1 MFFSKFNTGKD
12 NSNLEISR
20 EIDQFKNI
28 ILNREKDT
36 KNDYKINSFK
46 KVKLTQKRIYKKI
59 KNEKRISN
67 IEENCKTVVVTGSFG
82 AGKSMV
88 SSVLANVIG
97 LQNKKVLL
105 IDFDI
110 FNSSIN
116 TIFGINKYPRNYKK
130 LNFESLIT
138 KISNNLDVICPTD
151 TFFSENSIIRND
163 EINKI
168 FKILKE
174 KYEFIVIDTSSN
186 MHYKFVKTI
195 LSKGDK
201 IIFLVEPNLSEIK
214 KSNNLLEIFLEDF
227 NIDVDKIK
235 IVFNKEKEI
244 MSSLELEVNNNLEKN
259 KSKTFSENILE
270 AQKTFLE
277 SDIGKAVNTAVDIGI
292 KAALPDLIEDQIIDI
307 KNAIL
312 EQGFKEGIKEI
323 INTGIEFGKS
333 AIGIITGNFENVSQ
347 IQMAVKKGGILD
359 NVSDLLD
366 LSIKF
371 AKNKKLINGTT
382 ANLIKQSKNS
392 IINSVSSKI
401 EETLTNQIKAV
412 EKLENYCEKWK
423 ISYENKDFK
432 AMEKDYKNIENYIKK
447 TVPLEKTINEARK
460 IENIHNLIKNNGKDF
475 NISEDEW
482 NLAKKLA

>member
-235 IVFNKEKEI
+235 IVFNKVNKYQIAEVVLEELFSDFEIIGKINYDEKYNLLI
-244 MSSLELEVNNNLEKN
+244 NKNMCKNIDSSNYE
-259 KSKTFSENILE
+259 KTFEIL
-270 AQKTFLE
+270 
-277 SDIGKAVNTAVDIGI
+277 
-292 KAALPDLIEDQIIDI
+292 
-307 KNAIL
+307 
-312 EQGFKEGIKEI
+312 
-323 INTGIEFGKS
+323 
-333 AIGIITGNFENVSQ
+333 
-347 IQMAVKKGGILD
+347 
-359 NVSDLLD
+359 
-366 LSIKF
+366 
-371 AKNKKLINGTT
+371 
-382 ANLIKQSKNS
+382 
-392 IINSVSSKI
+392 
-401 EETLTNQIKAV
+401 
-412 EKLENYCEKWK
+412 
-423 ISYENKDFK
+423 
-432 AMEKDYKNIENYIKK
+432 
-447 TVPLEKTINEARK
+447 
-460 IENIHNLIKNNGKDF
+460 NN
-475 NISEDEW
+475 
-482 NLAKKLA
+482 